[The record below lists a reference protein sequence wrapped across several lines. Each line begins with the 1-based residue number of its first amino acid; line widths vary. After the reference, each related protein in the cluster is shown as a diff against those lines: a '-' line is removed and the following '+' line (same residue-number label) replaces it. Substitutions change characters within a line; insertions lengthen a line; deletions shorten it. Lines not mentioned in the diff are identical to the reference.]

1 MKMLL
6 NGKKVGTEGREEI
19 IVINPYTHE
28 EIDRVPCADLN
39 DIDTALECAREGA
52 EKWGR
57 VPVLERVR
65 ILEKVSS
72 KIAEKKKDI
81 ALLLSKE
88 AGKIYTQAEEEV
100 DHAIGLFKEYA
111 NRLRYDYDSVLPS
124 NEDMILVT
132 REPLGVVACILP
144 FNFPVELYGN
154 MLVQSQ
160 CMAYSDDGIKFEKY
174 SGNPVVRHPPAHE
187 GEVSNFRDPK
197 VIQAGDKYYM
207 VVGSTT
213 GGLKVGDG
221 RIFLYVSDDLM
232 HWQYKGILLKCNGE
246 WTSMCEC
253 PDLFPLGNKWVLLFS
268 LMHAVNAE
276 KTVYAVG
283 HMDFENCRFTIETT
297 GELDYGMDYYAAQ
310 TMLDP
315 KGRRLVIAWQ
325 NSWEWLPWFNDFGRT
340 EQENWRGS
348 LSYPREISLGDD
360 GKLRVY
366 PVEELQT
373 ILYPEH
379 TYRDL
384 KITSERTEIASPAS
398 GAYCLKI
405 HIDLSENR
413 ADVLKIGTKAYGD
426 KATIISI
433 DFEKCSVSLDR
444 RNGDEVFIPK
454 GKTTCLFNGL
464 KENFEIMVLVD
475 KCTVEFFV
483 NKGETGMT
491 CTVFPALEEQKLW
504 LQTGKGDISIEK
516 LDISEIHL

>member
-1 MKMLL
+1 
-6 NGKKVGTEGREEI
+6 
-19 IVINPYTHE
+19 
-28 EIDRVPCADLN
+28 
-39 DIDTALECAREGA
+39 
-52 EKWGR
+52 
-57 VPVLERVR
+57 
-65 ILEKVSS
+65 
-72 KIAEKKKDI
+72 
-81 ALLLSKE
+81 
-88 AGKIYTQAEEEV
+88 
-100 DHAIGLFKEYA
+100 
-111 NRLRYDYDSVLPS
+111 
-124 NEDMILVT
+124 
-132 REPLGVVACILP
+132 
-144 FNFPVELYGN
+144 
-154 MLVQSQ
+154 
-160 CMAYSDDGIKFEKY
+160 
-174 SGNPVVRHPPAHE
+174 
-187 GEVSNFRDPK
+187 
-197 VIQAGDKYYM
+197 
-207 VVGSTT
+207 
-213 GGLKVGDG
+213 
-221 RIFLYVSDDLM
+221 
-232 HWQYKGILLKCNGE
+232 
-246 WTSMCEC
+246 MCEC
-253 PDLFPLGNKWVLLFS
+253 PDLFPRGNKWVLLFS

>member
-1 MKMLL
+1 MCTRKMTPLRPVFHFTAPYGWINDP
-6 NGKKVGTEGREEI
+6 NGFCYFKGMYHLFYQY
-19 IVINPYTHE
+19 NPHGCEWSKMYWGHAVSKDLTHWE
-28 EIDRVPCADLN
+28 DL
-39 DIDTALECAREGA
+39 
-52 EKWGR
+52 
-57 VPVLERVR
+57 P
-65 ILEKVSS
+65 
-72 KIAEKKKDI
+72 I
-81 ALLLSKE
+81 ALYPDQEYDMDEVGGCFSGSAIVHGDRLY
-88 AGKIYTQAEEEV
+88 IFYTGTSR
-100 DHAIGLFKEYA
+100 H
-111 NRLRYDYDSVLPS
+111 
-124 NEDMILVT
+124 
-132 REPLGVVACILP
+132 
-144 FNFPVELYGN
+144 GN

-174 SGNPVVRHPPAHE
+174 SGNPVVPHPPAHE

-283 HMDFENCRFTIETT
+283 HMDFEKCRFTIEST

-315 KGRRLVIAWQ
+315 KGRRLVVAWQ
-325 NSWEWLPWFNDFGRT
+325 NSWEWLPWFNDFGKT
-340 EQENWRGS
+340 EQENWRGT
-348 LSYPREISLGDD
+348 LSYPREISLGED

-373 ILYPEH
+373 ILHPEH
-379 TYRDL
+379 TYKDL
-384 KITSERTEIASPAS
+384 NITSERTAIALPGV

-405 HIDLSENR
+405 HINLSECR

-433 DFEKCSVSLDR
+433 DFDKCSVSLDR

-454 GKTTCLFNGL
+454 GKTTCLFTGR
-464 KENFEIMVLVD
+464 KETFEIMVLVD
-475 KCTVEFFV
+475 KCTVEFFI

-491 CTVFPALEEQKLW
+491 CTVFPASEEQKLW
-504 LQTGKGDISIEK
+504 LQTENGEIRIEK
-516 LDISEIHL
+516 LDVSEIHL

>member
-1 MKMLL
+1 MNTRKMTPLRPVFHFTAPYGWINDP
-6 NGKKVGTEGREEI
+6 NGFCYFKGMYHLFYQY
-19 IVINPYTHE
+19 NPHGCEWSKMYWGHAVSKDLTHWE
-28 EIDRVPCADLN
+28 DL
-39 DIDTALECAREGA
+39 
-52 EKWGR
+52 
-57 VPVLERVR
+57 P
-65 ILEKVSS
+65 
-72 KIAEKKKDI
+72 I
-81 ALLLSKE
+81 ALYPDQEYDTDEVGGCFSGSAIVRGDRLYVF
-88 AGKIYTQAEEEV
+88 YTGTSR
-100 DHAIGLFKEYA
+100 H
-111 NRLRYDYDSVLPS
+111 
-124 NEDMILVT
+124 
-132 REPLGVVACILP
+132 
-144 FNFPVELYGN
+144 GN

-174 SGNPVVRHPPAHE
+174 SGNPVVPHPPAHE

-348 LSYPREISLGDD
+348 LSYPREISLG
-360 GKLRVY
+360 
-366 PVEELQT
+366 
-373 ILYPEH
+373 
-379 TYRDL
+379 
-384 KITSERTEIASPAS
+384 A
-398 GAYCLKI
+398 
-405 HIDLSENR
+405 
-413 ADVLKIGTKAYGD
+413 
-426 KATIISI
+426 
-433 DFEKCSVSLDR
+433 
-444 RNGDEVFIPK
+444 
-454 GKTTCLFNGL
+454 
-464 KENFEIMVLVD
+464 M
-475 KCTVEFFV
+475 
-483 NKGETGMT
+483 
-491 CTVFPALEEQKLW
+491 QK
-504 LQTGKGDISIEK
+504 
-516 LDISEIHL
+516 